1 MATINKTK
9 QTLCLK
15 WAAMT
20 KPSANISSS
29 ASINFAEEFSSK
41 IPALT
46 LLTTLG
52 YQFIPPSEC
61 SAMRSKVASN
71 KATNQVVLLPI
82 MRAFLA
88 KQTFTFEGKP
98 HHLSDSA
105 VDKIMHEL
113 NPAMNLGLQLAN
125 EKLYNAMLY
134 GVTVTEFID
143 GKKTSQTIGLIDWDH
158 IDNNSFHVTEEFV
171 VQNAEGTGNVIPDI
185 VCFVNGLPLAVIE
198 AKRPDSTREGQSTN
212 AQAVSQHIRNQHQKQ
227 IPHLFAYSQLLL
239 AVNGHDGLYAT
250 CGTPEKF
257 WAKWVE
263 EEILEPEFVRLKN
276 QKLNNEQIE
285 SLFNHRPASV
295 KNEYRSL
302 INNGDLIVTDQDRL
316 IISLLQPERL
326 LEMMRLFTLFDK
338 KAGKIVAR
346 YQQVFGIKALIERIS
361 TFDSSDGK
369 LGSRQGG
376 VIWHTTGSGKS
387 FTMVFFSKALIWL
400 EELAKCRIIVVT
412 DRVDLETQLSNTFK
426 SGGVITSKRDSRD
439 AMATSGR
446 RLAQQIGHGNERV
459 IFSIINKFGSAVKY
473 DECYNDSPNIIVM
486 VDEGHRSQNGE
497 NNIRMAQALPN
508 AAFIAFTGTPL
519 LKDDKTENK
528 FGSIIHSYTMQQA
541 VKDKTVTPLLYEE
554 RVPELNTN
562 DAAIDAWFD
571 RITQKL
577 SEDQKN
583 DLKRKFSQKGQIY
596 QVEGRIEL
604 IAHDI
609 SDHFQNFKQ
618 QHLKGQLA
626 CDSKAS
632 AIRYKIALDKIGKV
646 SSVIAMS
653 PPDTREGH
661 DTVDGES
668 KDIVQNWWQD
678 NVAADFG
685 GDEKAY
691 TKAIIE
697 AFSTDAGP
705 DIMIVV
711 DKLLTGFD
719 EPKNTVLY
727 IDKPLKQHNLIQAIA
742 RVNRLHEK
750 KRFGY
755 LIDYRGI
762 LKELDIT
769 IEKYQDLAER
779 TQGGFDIEDLKGLY
793 NAMDTEYKQL
803 PRLHSEL
810 WAIFSSVKNKQDG
823 QALRQVLAPK
833 MQEVDGRV
841 VDTKLKAR
849 DDFYAALTAFSNT
862 MKIALQSASFFAD
875 TSFDNKRDRYKAD
888 LKAFINLRKQVR
900 EDADE
905 TIDYDEYEADIRSLL
920 DKHIA
925 GLEVREAKGVYLV
938 DNLGKLGKDFKPENL
953 SDDEARNQT
962 DKITGRVT
970 KMIEQDLAD
979 DPYAQEYFSK
989 LLKQAIADAK
999 AMFDAPVKQYMMFA
1013 DFEQAVKDRNVA
1025 DVPNAFID
1033 DNGKLNRHAQ
1043 AYFGLFK
1050 HLFDAGGDN
1059 DSLADKEL
1067 DNDKLVAYA
1076 FEIDEVVK
1084 TNVAEYSINASEIE
1098 NAINRSLL
1106 PMLFADLGIDKAQQ
1120 LIEEVLKITRLG
1132 LSRAAKSTKET
1143 SSPRAARG

>member
-1 MATINKTK
+1 MINSNFNK
-9 QTLCLK
+9 
-15 WAAMT
+15 
-20 KPSANISSS
+20 SV
-29 ASINFAEEFSSK
+29 NFAEEFSAK

-52 YQFIPPSEC
+52 YEFIPPSQC
-61 SAMRSKVASN
+61 IAMRSKAALN
-71 KATNQVVLLPI
+71 KATDQVVLLPI

-88 KQTFTFEGKP
+88 KQTFVFEGKLHP
-98 HHLSDSA
+98 LSDSA
-105 VDKIMHEL
+105 IDKIMHTL
-113 NPAMNLGLQLAN
+113 TPAMNLGLQAAN
-125 EKLYNAMLY
+125 EALYNAMLY

-143 GKKTSQTIGLIDWDH
+143 GKKTSQTIALIDWNN
-158 IDNNSFHVTEEFV
+158 IGNNSFHVTEELV
-171 VQNAEGTGNVIPDI
+171 VLNSEGTSSRRPDI

-198 AKRPDSTREGQSTN
+198 AKRPDSSREWQSTN
-212 AQAVSQHIRNQHQKQ
+212 AQAVSQHIRNQHQKE

-239 AVNGHDGLYAT
+239 AVNGNDGLYAT

-263 EEILEPEFVRLKN
+263 EEISEPEFHRLKN
-276 QKLNNEQIE
+276 QALSPKQIE
-285 SLFNHRPASV
+285 NLFGDRPTSIKEEYQSLV
-295 KNEYRSL
+295 DG
-302 INNGDLIVTDQDRL
+302 GDLVVTDQDRL
-316 IISLLQPERL
+316 IVSLLQPQRL
-326 LEMMRLFTLFDK
+326 LEMTRLFTLFDK
-338 KAGKIVAR
+338 KVGKIVAR

-361 TFDSSDGK
+361 SFDEK
-369 LGSRQGG
+369 GSREGG

-400 EELAKCRIIVVT
+400 EELAKCRVIVVT
-412 DRVDLETQLSNTFK
+412 DRVDLETQLSKTFA
-426 SGGVITSKRDSRD
+426 SGGVLSDRDKSD

-497 NNIRMAQALPN
+497 NNIRMAQTLPN

-554 RVPELNTN
+554 RIPELNTN
-562 DAAIDAWFD
+562 DQAIDSWFD

-577 SEDQKN
+577 TNDQKT

-632 AIRYKIALDKIGKV
+632 AIRYKMALDKIGKV
-646 SSVIAMS
+646 TSVVAISS
-653 PPDTREGH
+653 PDTREGH

-668 KDIVQNWWQD
+668 KDMVQNWWQA
-678 NVAADFG
+678 NVANQYG

-697 AFSTDAGP
+697 AFSQDDGP

-833 MQEVDGRV
+833 MQEIEGRV
-841 VDTKLKAR
+841 VDTKLKER
-849 DDFYAALTAFSNT
+849 DDFYAALTAFSNA
-862 MKIALQSASFFAD
+862 MKIALQSASFFED
-875 TSFDNKRDRYKAD
+875 KSFDSKRDRYKAD

-925 GLEVREAKGVYLV
+925 GLEVKEAKGVYLV
-938 DNLGKLGKDFKPENL
+938 DNLGKNVKPEAM

-1013 DFEQAVKDRNVA
+1013 DFEQAVKDRDVA
-1025 DVPNAFID
+1025 DVPNEFVD
-1033 DNGKLNRHAQ
+1033 DSGKLNKHAQ

-1050 HLFDAGGDN
+1050 HLFDTDF
-1059 DSLADKEL
+1059 LIDKEL
-1067 DNDKLVAYA
+1067 DNDQLVAYA
-1076 FEIDEVVK
+1076 FEIDKIVK
-1084 TNVAEYSINASEIE
+1084 TAVAEYSINPAEIE
-1098 NAINRSLL
+1098 NAISVKLL
-1106 PMLFADLGIDKAQQ
+1106 PMLFMDLGIDKAQQ

-1132 LSRAAKSTKET
+1132 LSRDK
-1143 SSPRAARG
+1143 